1 MLLRRSESIAALSDA
16 LAKAQGKF
24 KVAEKNAVNPF
35 LKNRYADLGS
45 IIEASRGAL
54 TENGLSVMQV
64 PTLESGNLT
73 ITTLLAHASGEWVES
88 DLSLGIDQDKGLSN
102 AQSMGK
108 TITYLRRYALSAM
121 LGIYAGDDEDGGD
134 DTKQAAKP
142 KAQPAPKAEPAPQPT
157 QPKPAD
163 GSHWIDDPK
172 VRAAFWA
179 HWNSKTLS
187 QGDVH
192 KALGVESVK
201 DYTGT
206 KEEAFTAINAY
217 IEAKAQA

>member
-24 KVAEKNAVNPF
+24 KVAEKNATNPF

-121 LGIYAGDDEDGGD
+121 LGIYAGDDEDGAD

-142 KAQPAPKAEPAPQPT
+142 KAQAAPKAEPAPQPT
-157 QPKPAD
+157 QPEPPKPQPWVTD
-163 GSHWIDDPK
+163 QK
-172 VRAAFWA
+172 VLARFWA
-179 HWNSKTLS
+179 MSTQLGLS
-187 QGDVH
+187 NVEAHQ
-192 KALGVESVK
+192 ALGVEHLAQYVGSMEDAK
-201 DYTGT
+201 TALM
-206 KEEAFTAINAY
+206 AFV
-217 IEAKAQA
+217 AKNSQA